1 MATNYINSPLIFVLV
16 PPVIFEMTTFRSS
29 GECSYH
35 VSYRGIIWY
44 PQNDLNVHCWFR
56 RPGVYPLAYKGIF
69 GVPRG
74 NRTLMPKRQSLNLM
88 CMPVSPPG
96 HMFGWDGWIQTN
108 EMRQSKCRALSLG
121 YISIWSGIEDLNL
134 CPSAPK
140 ADAIPSYA
148 NSGGFDVT
156 CRLHQPEWWI
166 FLLPPPHSRKNKS
179 TLPGFYRL
187 TAPYAG
193 GSKVSSTAM
202 HQLFPNVANN

>member
-1 MATNYINSPLIFVLV
+1 MV

-29 GECSYH
+29 GGCSYR

-44 PQNDLNVHCWFR
+44 PQNDSNVHFWFR
-56 RPGVYPLAYKGIF
+56 RPEVYPLAYKGIF
-69 GVPRG
+69 GARDR
-74 NRTLMPKRQSLNLM
+74 NRTGMVLLPQDFKS
-88 CMPVSPPG
+88 CASTCSATWA
-96 HMFGWDGWIQTN
+96 FGWDGWIQTN

>member
-1 MATNYINSPLIFVLV
+1 MLGHYTNGPLVGADGVARPEYLNNSCTDCPATIYGISSQIGGELGTRTLTLIARASKTRMATNYINSPLIFVLV

-96 HMFGWDGWIQTN
+96 HMFG
-108 EMRQSKCRALSLG
+108 
-121 YISIWSGIEDLNL
+121 
-134 CPSAPK
+134 
-140 ADAIPSYA
+140 
-148 NSGGFDVT
+148 
-156 CRLHQPEWWI
+156 
-166 FLLPPPHSRKNKS
+166 
-179 TLPGFYRL
+179 
-187 TAPYAG
+187 
-193 GSKVSSTAM
+193 
-202 HQLFPNVANN
+202 